1 MKNIAVY
8 GIYSNEQKVQPAVN
22 TLTAA
27 GFRHADISVLMSDRQ
42 STKEFAHENSTKAP
56 EGATTGVVTGGSIGG
71 MIGWFAGIGSL
82 AIPGVGPLI
91 AAGPILGMLAGAG
104 AGGALG
110 GLAGALIGYGI
121 PEYEAKRYEGHI
133 NDGGVLVSV
142 HADDSEWAAKA
153 EQILEDTGADDIG
166 KKTEANAEKSK
177 TSEKS
182 SCHSN
187 SANSTTL

>member
-1 MKNIAVY
+1 MKNVSVY
-8 GIYSNEQKVQPAVN
+8 GIYPSEQQTQNGVN
-22 TLTAA
+22 ALTAA
-27 GFRHADISVLMSDRQ
+27 GFRHEDISVLFADRK

-56 EGATTGVVTGGSIGG
+56 EGATTGALTGGSIGG
-71 MIGWFAGIGSL
+71 LIGWFAGIGSL

-133 NDGGVLVSV
+133 NEGGVLLSV
-142 HADDSEWAAKA
+142 HADNSDWADKA
-153 EQILEDTGADDIG
+153 EEILEDTGATDIG
-166 KKTEANAEKSK
+166 QKAEAS
-177 TSEKS
+177 SEKS
-182 SCHSN
+182 NTSDQNSRSMNNSN
-187 SANSTTL
+187 PTRL